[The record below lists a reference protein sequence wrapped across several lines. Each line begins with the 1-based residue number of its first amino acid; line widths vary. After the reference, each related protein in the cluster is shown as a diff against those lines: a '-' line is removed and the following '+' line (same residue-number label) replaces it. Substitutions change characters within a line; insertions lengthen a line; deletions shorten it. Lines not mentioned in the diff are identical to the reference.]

1 MINWWAAQ
9 RMRTSPC
16 LGISG
21 DGIIVFGDFIPVLF
35 SCTFCI
41 LGAGIF
47 LEDTTI
53 RIFTSVT
60 MALGF
65 ENHGVESLNV
75 P

>member
-1 MINWWAAQ
+1 
-9 RMRTSPC
+9 
-16 LGISG
+16 
-21 DGIIVFGDFIPVLF
+21 VFGDFIPVLF